1 MNHLFIGWDVGGW
14 NCDRNPSS
22 RDALVILNDQREVI
36 GTPWRGN
43 LRSAINQSV
52 NTASWIEAMLKL
64 CGVEPKEFSQ
74 SAVVMGIDTPLGFSD
89 QFRSLVVTG
98 KGVEMIGESASNPY
112 LFRYTERYLFERG
125 LSPLS
130 PVKDM
135 IGSQATKGI
144 HVLARF
150 APDLVACGVWS
161 SSDRRLTAIE
171 AYPSACKDSS
181 LMRELVAPYIT
192 DVRYVIPEERLVAG
206 LESPPVSPPTRQQV
220 FSHGLDHVDHQDALV
235 CALIAWLFQH
245 QPDALAQPDVEVP
258 ESEGWIY
265 VPVDTLGS

>member
-22 RDALVILNDQREVI
+22 RDALVILDDQREVV

-43 LRSAINQSV
+43 LRRAINESTS
-52 NTASWIEAMLKL
+52 TASWIEALLKL
-64 CGVEPKEFSQ
+64 CAVEPTEFSQ
-74 SAVVMGIDTPLGFSD
+74 AAVVMGIDTPLGFSD
-89 QFRSLVVTG
+89 QFRNLLVTG
-98 KGVEMIGESASNPY
+98 KAVEVIGESASNPY
-112 LFRYTERYLFERG
+112 LFRYTERYLFEKG

-135 IGSQATKGI
+135 IGSQATKGM

-150 APDLVACGVWS
+150 APDRAACGVWS

-171 AYPSACKDSS
+171 AYPSACKGSS
-181 LMRELVAPYIT
+181 LMRELVAPYVT

-206 LESPPVSPPTRQQV
+206 FESSEVSPATQQQV

-235 CALIAWLFQH
+235 CALIAWLLQH

-265 VPVDTLGS
+265 VPVDATGS

>member
-171 AYPSACKDSS
+171 AYPSACKGSS

-235 CALIAWLFQH
+235 CTLIACLFQH
-245 QPDALAQPDVEVP
+245 QPDALAQPSAEAP
-258 ESEGWIY
+258 QSEGWIY
-265 VPVDTLGS
+265 VPADALGG